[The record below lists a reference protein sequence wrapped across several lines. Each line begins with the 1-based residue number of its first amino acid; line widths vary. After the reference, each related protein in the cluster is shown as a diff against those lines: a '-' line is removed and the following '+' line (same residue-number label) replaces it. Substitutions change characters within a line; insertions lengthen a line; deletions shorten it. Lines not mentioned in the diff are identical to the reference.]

1 MAWKCIANPQMFI
14 EESVVVECK
23 RKKCPHL
30 REVNANERKKEKN
43 VSEDALAK
51 AIRFSPINLVD
62 LFRIEY
68 DDELFYY
75 YLYDDK
81 KKETWGTVID
91 KASAQTMIDILQCFI
106 NGTEYIDLSRL
117 DNFVPMYG

>member
-1 MAWKCIANPQMFI
+1 MQMS
-14 EESVVVECK
+14 EK
-23 RKKCPHL
+23 R
-30 REVNANERKKEKN
+30 KN